1 LLTHG
6 KGYISFESKDEKTYL
21 KDLYQENPVKILFPK
36 KLSNEIITAAFVT
49 TSGGIVGGDKL
60 DIIVK
65 TCKKSEVQLYQQA
78 AEKVYKN
85 HKKPSIINISL
96 TSEEGSW
103 LEWLPQETI
112 LFENSNYIKK
122 NSLHVNTNGRLM
134 VGEMLFLGRH
144 AMGEIN
150 TKGTIREIWEIFF
163 DDRLIWL
170 DNFYIDDMDYI
181 VKHPAGLNGANAFAS
196 IVYTSANVLNYI
208 DEARKIIKEFKNI
221 RIGITVIDNVFIC
234 KMLSCDQYLL
244 RKYYGIIW
252 AKFRKLFG
260 NYQATLPRLW
270 YV

>member
-1 LLTHG
+1 MKPIHQITIHHKQEG
-6 KGYISFESKDEKTYL
+6 KTYTFDVPEGEYILRNFESKDEKTYL

-122 NSLHVNTNGRLM
+122 NSIWAVGRASVAEIERKNILQAS
-134 VGEMLFLGRH
+134 LL
-144 AMGEIN
+144 AMKRAI
-150 TKGTIREIWEIFF
+150 KKLKKKPHLIF
-163 DDRLIWL
+163 
-170 DNFYIDDMDYI
+170 IDGDKLPKIKDYHL
-181 VKHPAGLNGANAFAS
+181 KACLL
-196 IVYTSANVLNYI
+196 YTSDAA
-208 DEARKIIKEFKNI
+208 DE
-221 RIGITVIDNVFIC
+221 
-234 KMLSCDQYLL
+234 
-244 RKYYGIIW
+244 
-252 AKFRKLFG
+252 
-260 NYQATLPRLW
+260 
-270 YV
+270 

>member
-1 LLTHG
+1 MLTHG

-150 TKGTIREIWEIFF
+150 TKGTIR
-163 DDRLIWL
+163 
-170 DNFYIDDMDYI
+170 
-181 VKHPAGLNGANAFAS
+181 
-196 IVYTSANVLNYI
+196 
-208 DEARKIIKEFKNI
+208 
-221 RIGITVIDNVFIC
+221 
-234 KMLSCDQYLL
+234 
-244 RKYYGIIW
+244 
-252 AKFRKLFG
+252 KFGRFSLM
-260 NYQATLPRLW
+260 TD
-270 YV
+270 

>member
-1 LLTHG
+1 MLTHG

-21 KDLYQENPVKILFPK
+21 KDLYQKNPVKILFPK
-36 KLSNEIITAAFVT
+36 KLSNEINTAAFVT

-134 VGEMLFLGRH
+134 VGEILFLGRH

-150 TKGTIREIWEIFF
+150 TKATIREIWEIFF

-196 IVYTSANVLNYI
+196 IFYISANVSNYI
-208 DEARKIIKEFKNI
+208 DEARKIINEFTNI
-221 RIGITVIDNVFIC
+221 RIGITVVDNVFIC
-234 KMLSCDQYLL
+234 KILSCDQYLL
-244 RKYYGIIW
+244 RKNYGIIW

-260 NYQATLPRLW
+260 NYQAILPRLW